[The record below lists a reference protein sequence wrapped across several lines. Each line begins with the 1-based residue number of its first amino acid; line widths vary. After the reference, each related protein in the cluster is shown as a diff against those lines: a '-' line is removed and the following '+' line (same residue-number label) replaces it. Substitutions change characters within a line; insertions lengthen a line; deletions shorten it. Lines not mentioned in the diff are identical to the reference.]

1 MSINTQ
7 RERLLKLFE
16 SESIL
21 RARTIADTGIDPKTV
36 QRMVEKGELA
46 RIGRGLYTLPTVE
59 PSTHYTLAQAHHL
72 VELGVVCLLSALS
85 FHEIGTQSPRSV
97 WMAIPRT
104 SRVPNVSGNP
114 IKIIKFSGAA
124 YTEGIADYEIDGVT
138 VPVYNIP
145 KTVADCFKYRNKLG
159 IDIAIEALRDV
170 VRDRRSTNDEL
181 LKYAEVCRVRNV
193 MIPYLE
199 SIV

>member
-1 MSINTQ
+1 
-7 RERLLKLFE
+7 
-16 SESIL
+16 
-21 RARTIADTGIDPKTV
+21 
-36 QRMVEKGELA
+36 
-46 RIGRGLYTLPTVE
+46 
-59 PSTHYTLAQAHHL
+59 
-72 VELGVVCLLSALS
+72 
-85 FHEIGTQSPRSV
+85 
-97 WMAIPRT
+97 MAVPRT

-124 YTEGIADYEIDGVT
+124 YTEGIADYEIDGVI
-138 VPVYNIP
+138 VPVDNIP

-170 VRDRRSTNDEL
+170 VRYRRSTNDEL